1 MALNLNDLNIL
12 LPHLPDIQMPA
23 MVFVDGENFAIR
35 YRCLMAKKGMEKTLT
50 PSPFYERDVF
60 LWSDVLNDM
69 CRYAKVIRRH
79 YYTSVTGDDKRIK
92 EIEDKIKNAEIESP
106 HVFKKTKGR
115 RSKQV
120 DISLATDMLTQA
132 HKKNYGIAI
141 LIAGDSDYIP
151 LVEAVKAEGSIVY
164 LWFFNED
171 NGLKRE
177 LRISADYYV
186 DISVALP
193 F

>member
-1 MALNLNDLNIL
+1 
-12 LPHLPDIQMPA
+12 
-23 MVFVDGENFAIR
+23 
-35 YRCLMAKKGMEKTLT
+35 
-50 PSPFYERDVF
+50 
-60 LWSDVLNDM
+60 
-69 CRYAKVIRRH
+69 
-79 YYTSVTGDDKRIK
+79 
-92 EIEDKIKNAEIESP
+92 
-106 HVFKKTKGR
+106 
-115 RSKQV
+115 V

-151 LVEAVKAEGSIVY
+151 LVEAVKSEGSIVY